1 MYPSN
6 RHVDSIPGA
15 SALSRRTLLGGLAAL
30 GAAGLTGCRSAVNE
44 SKTAAAAGGPARGGT
59 MVATVAAAPD
69 PAAYFTGRPG
79 NIFWN
84 RNVLETLVMLDQD
97 NKPQPLLATKWELR
111 DDNRTL
117 VLSLREG
124 VKFHSGRAFTA
135 DDVVFTLERELAG
148 DGLATLTG
156 AMKGWKASAT
166 GQHEVT
172 ITSPRPLQEVVLDI
186 LDSTP
191 IIDRESYKGIADG
204 SKVIG
209 TGPFLW
215 SGYKAGTEIKM
226 TRNDAYWEQGL
237 PYLDGIELTVIGDST
252 AQLAALRSG
261 RAHLANGLT
270 IQDAKTVVDDKKF
283 HLDLNHGLVYA
294 LGFDVTKAPFD
305 KPEVRRAIGYAID
318 RQRINQQ
325 VFGGVGTTTSLPWSD
340 DATGYPA
347 ELAATYSY
355 QPDRAKQMIQAAG
368 AAGARFEIAMHALPV
383 PRNVIEIVA
392 RNLTD
397 VGLQP
402 SPLELPQAEF
412 EPRRIAGK
420 LGPAFLTWTAVAKMP
435 PALSLFGYPD
445 LRPAKNTSNYDDDGY
460 RERAQ
465 ALIDSADESETTQR
479 LKELSQYLIDAAF
492 LQTIAIVP
500 ATVVRAST
508 ARDILV
514 SRYGRSMRAAYLTR

>member
-6 RHVDSIPGA
+6 RHVESIPRA
-15 SALSRRTLLGGLAAL
+15 SALSRRTLLSGLAVL
-30 GAAGLTGCRSAVNE
+30 GAAGLAGCRSAVNE
-44 SKTAAAAGGPARGGT
+44 SKTAGAVSGPARGGT
-59 MVATVAAAPD
+59 LVATVAAPPD
-69 PAAYFTGRPG
+69 PGAYFTGRPG

-84 RNVLETLVMLDQD
+84 RNVLETLVLVDQD

-124 VKFHSGRAFTA
+124 VTFHGGRAFTA
-135 DDVVFTLERELAG
+135 EDVVFTLEREMAG

-156 AMKGWKASAT
+156 AMKGWKVSAT
-166 GQHEVT
+166 GEHEVT

-191 IIDRESYKGIADG
+191 IIDRESYKGLADG

-226 TRNDAYWEQGL
+226 TRNDAYWEKGL

-261 RAHLANGLT
+261 RAHLANGLN

-355 QPDRAKQMIQAAG
+355 QPDRAKKMIEDAG
-368 AAGARFEIAMHALPV
+368 AAGARVEIAVHALPV
-383 PRNVIEIVA
+383 PRKRDRDRLAQPGGRRAQAVGA
-392 RNLTD
+392 RTAPRGVRAAPD
-397 VGLQP
+397 RR
-402 SPLELPQAEF
+402 QA
-412 EPRRIAGK
+412 
-420 LGPAFLTWTAVAKMP
+420 GPAFLTWTAVAKLP
-435 PALSLFGYPD
+435 PALSLYGYPD
-445 LRPAKNTSNYDDDGY
+445 LRPAKNTSNYADAGY

-465 ALIDSADESETTQR
+465 ALIDSADESETAQR
-479 LKELSQYLIDAAF
+479 LKDLSQYLLDAAF

-500 ATVVRAST
+500 ATVVRADA

-514 SRYGRSMRAAYLTR
+514 SRYGRSMRAAYLTP